1 MKINIYSSKA
11 VKMTIFSKIALFYFF
26 FTSCSVLGPAEDPL
40 NENYN
45 ANLDLKHGYER
56 FGDDNGIGSVW
67 DNYFSNDSPEFKEN
81 ILWNVALDK
90 ISFMPIQSSDQQS
103 GVITTEW
110 FQAGDDLNNRIKLVI
125 YIKDN
130 EVEDDSIDVKVFKET
145 FDGKK
150 WNTTK
155 SNNNLALKIK
165 KSILD
170 SSKDLYIANQMS

>member
-1 MKINIYSSKA
+1 
-11 VKMTIFSKIALFYFF
+11 
-26 FTSCSVLGPAEDPL
+26 
-40 NENYN
+40 
-45 ANLDLKHGYER
+45 
-56 FGDDNGIGSVW
+56 
-67 DNYFSNDSPEFKEN
+67 
-81 ILWNVALDK
+81 
-90 ISFMPIQSSDQQS
+90 MPIQSSDQQS